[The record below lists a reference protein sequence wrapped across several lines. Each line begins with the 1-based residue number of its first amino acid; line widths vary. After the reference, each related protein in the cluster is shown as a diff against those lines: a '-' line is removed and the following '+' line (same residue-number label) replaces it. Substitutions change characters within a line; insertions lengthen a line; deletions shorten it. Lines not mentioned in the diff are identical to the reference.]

1 MRYCIAATTA
11 SSSNHTGTTA
21 SSAQTTNHHPDL
33 RRSRQVL
40 ADGEAERNKQRKD
53 MNQIMTERD
62 ILGTQL
68 VRRNDELALLYE
80 KIRIQQSTLSKGEQQ
95 YRDRINDIRLL
106 KLEIKKLR

>member
-1 MRYCIAATTA
+1 MI
-11 SSSNHTGTTA
+11 SDSE
-21 SSAQTTNHHPDL
+21 L
-33 RRSRQVL
+33 
-40 ADGEAERNKQRKD
+40 ERNKQRKD

-68 VRRNDELALLYE
+68 VRRNDELTLLYE

-95 YRDRINDIRLL
+95 YRERIKDIGLL

>member
-1 MRYCIAATTA
+1 M
-11 SSSNHTGTTA
+11 G
-21 SSAQTTNHHPDL
+21 
-33 RRSRQVL
+33 
-40 ADGEAERNKQRKD
+40 
-53 MNQIMTERD
+53 QIMTERD

-106 KLEIKKLR
+106 KLEIKKLRWASVGLNLSAVHTIEKRCALTAKGDTPNVSLMLAML

>member
-1 MRYCIAATTA
+1 
-11 SSSNHTGTTA
+11 
-21 SSAQTTNHHPDL
+21 
-33 RRSRQVL
+33 
-40 ADGEAERNKQRKD
+40 